1 MTTTSTAC
9 GLLLMAMA
17 LSACGTATGDSAGQ
31 VVAAGGVDF
40 SATLG
45 VANVAPGEVNTVHI
59 TGLCVEGADAGAVTA
74 VEAAPDSGLVVRR
87 FTVLDEM
94 AEVGGAK
101 QPFEKVGLPPD
112 RHDVSHKCGK
122 GVEGSALYVE
132 IVPADDDQSVY
143 SPYLTIEG
151 EVDGVDGSFRYPL
164 ALFLCVVGEVDAD
177 FCGD

>member
-1 MTTTSTAC
+1 MTKTSTAT
-9 GLLLMAMA
+9 GVLVIAMV
-17 LSACGTATGDSAGQ
+17 LSACAAQAGDDAGE

-45 VANVAPGEVNTVHI
+45 VSNVAPGEVNTVHI
-59 TGLCVEGADAGAVTA
+59 TGLCVEGADSGNVIA

-87 FTVLDEM
+87 FTVLEEM

-101 QPFEKVGLPPD
+101 QPFDKLGIPAD
-112 RHDVSHKCGK
+112 RNVVSHKCGK

-132 IVPADDDQSVY
+132 IVPADGRSAF

-151 EVDGVDGSFRYPL
+151 KVDGVEASFQYPL
-164 ALFLCVVGEVDAD
+164 GLSLCVVGEADAD
-177 FCGD
+177 FCRD